1 MKGASAW
8 AKEHIAE
15 HEQEIKRVNQRFV
28 PIEIEHKNGDKY
40 LFMSFDYYEKH
51 FVQLRVKVDED
62 VLREHNG
69 DVSQMILDTTENVL
83 FCFDIEDCRE
93 VSI

>member
-1 MKGASAW
+1 MVYVSRAPSMKGASAW

-40 LFMSFDYYEKH
+40 LFMSIYYYEK
-51 FVQLRVKVDED
+51 
-62 VLREHNG
+62 
-69 DVSQMILDTTENVL
+69 
-83 FCFDIEDCRE
+83 CFKIGRHKGIDYVTI
-93 VSI
+93 